1 MRKLQLGIKALAQQG
16 QINRRQKAQPQ
27 QMGTQP
33 KLLSLKPA
41 ESSQGKLQQKVGDG
55 LKRLSV
61 QAEHI
66 NKLAT
71 ELETAILEL
80 KALTSVVNR
89 DLKEIQ
95 SVRGYATNLD
105 ICEFKALAI
114 PHVAQTN
121 SGSLILKLRHVNL
134 SQGEEEQT
142 FLKKVMQRRIKRKRV
157 AY

>member
-16 QINRRQKAQPQ
+16 QSNRRQKAQPQ

-105 ICEFKALAI
+105 ICEFKALGV

-134 SQGEEEQT
+134 SQGEGEQML
-142 FLKKVMQRRIKRKRV
+142 LKKLMQRRIKRKRG
-157 AY
+157 

>member
-1 MRKLQLGIKALAQQG
+1 MRKLQLGIKALAQQR
-16 QINRRQKAQPQ
+16 QINLRQKA
-27 QMGTQP
+27 QP

-66 NKLAT
+66 NQLAT

-80 KALTSVVNR
+80 KALTSAVNR
-89 DLKEIQ
+89 DLQEIQ

-105 ICEFKALAI
+105 ICEFKALAV

-121 SGSLILKLRHVNL
+121 SGSLILKLRQVKL
-134 SQGEEEQT
+134 SQEEEQI
-142 FLKKVMQRRIKRKRV
+142 FLKKVMQRRIKKKRG
-157 AY
+157 